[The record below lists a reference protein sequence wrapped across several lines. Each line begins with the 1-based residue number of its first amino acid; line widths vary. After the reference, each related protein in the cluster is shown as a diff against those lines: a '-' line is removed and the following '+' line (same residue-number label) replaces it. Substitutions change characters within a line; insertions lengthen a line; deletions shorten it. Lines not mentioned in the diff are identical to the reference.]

1 MKPYL
6 AHRTDESSQLLADHL
21 NSAAKMAAD
30 FAAPFGAAD
39 AAYFCG
45 LMHDIGKYSEAFQ
58 QRIRGKAIQVDH
70 STAGTLEAQKCG
82 QSAAAFCIAGHHR
95 GLPDRGSRMDSAQ
108 STTLLGRLKRRPGI
122 EIEPYAAFR
131 NEISVPA
138 CGAGPALT
146 SPEAAF
152 FYTHMLYSCLVDA
165 DWLDTERFMQNGTVD
180 RKCGEALP
188 VLMRRLEKYA
198 AKWWDSRE
206 ALNQRRTKIL
216 RQLMQA
222 GEKPQAQ

>member
-82 QSAAAFCIAGHHR
+82 QSAAAVCRIA
-95 GLPDRGSRMDSAQ
+95 
-108 STTLLGRLKRRPGI
+108 
-122 EIEPYAAFR
+122 AA
-131 NEISVPA
+131 
-138 CGAGPALT
+138 G
-146 SPEAAF
+146 
-152 FYTHMLYSCLVDA
+152 
-165 DWLDTERFMQNGTVD
+165 W
-180 RKCGEALP
+180 
-188 VLMRRLEKYA
+188 
-198 AKWWDSRE
+198 
-206 ALNQRRTKIL
+206 IL
-216 RQLMQA
+216 RRVRPSLA
-222 GEKPQAQ
+222 D